1 MSNYN
6 LGVNI
11 VIKLLNVLWFVIISV
26 LFWKINLLNL
36 SCRFLT
42 ISFSV
47 DLIHTVT
54 GFVFFF
60 FNVFSIY
67 LTVIGLSCHMWE
79 LGSSSLTRD

>member
-1 MSNYN
+1 M
-6 LGVNI
+6 
-11 VIKLLNVLWFVIISV
+11 
-26 LFWKINLLNL
+26 
-36 SCRFLT
+36 FLT

-54 GFVFFF
+54 GVLFFF

-67 LTVIGLSCHMWE
+67 LTVVGLSCRMWE

>member
-60 FNVFSIY
+60 LMFLVFI
-67 LTVIGLSCHMWE
+67 
-79 LGSSSLTRD
+79 